1 MPAFPDGQRVQGRL
15 LAAGL
20 CVATVLA
27 ILALAVLP
35 LLTPFAL
42 HPALDAAGSA
52 SFLRVTP
59 AEAHALSDRSVEEL
73 VLGPGS
79 FAFEG
84 PGGGPFYDTAERGH
98 LGEARAL
105 LWLCLGAGLV
115 SLVGLAIVIG
125 RTRGAR
131 RRAAWR
137 VVSWTGAAIVVV
149 VVVLGLLSLVAF
161 DSLFVLF
168 HQVVFPGGGWSFDP
182 ASQHLVQLYP
192 FVFWQIA
199 AASFGLLVLLLGSL
213 TWWLGRRLGRS
224 DGPTDG
230 DHAPAAAQASPA
242 DSR

>member
-1 MPAFPDGQRVQGRL
+1 MPASPDGRRVPGRL
-15 LAAGL
+15 LRAGL
-20 CVATVLA
+20 GVATLLT
-27 ILALAVLP
+27 ILALALLP

-42 HPALDAAGSA
+42 HSALDAAASA
-52 SFLRVTP
+52 SRLGVTA

-84 PGGGPFYDTAERGH
+84 PDGQPFYDRAERGH
-98 LGEARAL
+98 LGQARAL

-125 RTRGAR
+125 RAQGAR

-137 VVSWTGAAIVVV
+137 VVSWAGAAIGLAVIA
-149 VVVLGLLSLVAF
+149 LGLLSLVAF

-182 ASQHLVQLYP
+182 ASQRLVQLYP
-192 FVFWQIA
+192 NAFWQLA
-199 AASFGLLVLLLGSL
+199 AASLGLLMLLLGAL
-213 TWWLGRRLGRS
+213 AWWLGRRLGE
-224 DGPTDG
+224 DGGSADG
-230 DHAPAAAQASPA
+230 DHAPGTGQASA
-242 DSR
+242 TDSR